1 MQQTMWFTGLK
12 CQQPYLENLLG
23 QTIESQ
29 CPIKAILTST
39 SLYKRKISLYFF
51 SFFLFNFRIGFL
63 CLNGHESFL
72 LRESRSSSLT
82 NVTLFFTKTLKT
94 TTYKRSFFSRK
105 NENMERSKWWNG
117 FPVPFSISLMK
128 AHLLSYYKQSL
139 CQAYDP
145 GVTRLFKPICTSC
158 IKLVNG

>member
-1 MQQTMWFTGLK
+1 MPTTLPWKSTGSNNWK
-12 CQQPYLENLLG
+12 PMSNQSHINEHITVQKKNFFVF
-23 QTIESQ
+23 
-29 CPIKAILTST
+29 
-39 SLYKRKISLYFF
+39 FF

-63 CLNGHESFL
+63 CLNGNESFL

-82 NVTLFFTKTLKT
+82 NVTLFLTKTLKT

-117 FPVPFSISLMK
+117 FPVLFSISLMK

-158 IKLVNG
+158 IKLVNR